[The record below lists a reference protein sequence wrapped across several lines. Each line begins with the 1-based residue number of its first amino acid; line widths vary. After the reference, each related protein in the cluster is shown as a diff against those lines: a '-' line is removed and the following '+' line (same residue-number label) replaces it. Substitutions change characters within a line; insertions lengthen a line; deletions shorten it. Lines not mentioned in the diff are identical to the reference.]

1 MVTIIC
7 YLINNNLTQNYQY
20 CNIMFGLESG
30 IAVLFVICIAAV
42 CVFEFANGF
51 HDTANAVATV
61 IYTGALKPTYAVVW
75 SGLWNFIGLFLSSF
89 WGYKVAMGIV
99 NLLPLSDMVALST
112 GESVSLVLGMLV
124 SGIAWNLGTWY
135 YGIPCSSSHTLIGSI
150 LGVGLVFFW
159 LHGGEGVNWGK
170 ASDIG
175 LSLLVSPLFGFSV
188 TILLM
193 YILRR
198 IIKTEKQIF
207 KEPEPGT
214 KPPLWIRAILI
225 TTCTLVSFF
234 HGNNDG
240 QKGIGL
246 MLIILITFLPI
257 QFALNSE
264 FDVNKSLN
272 SINNIEVALSNE
284 HKADLLIKTSEA
296 KEALKQFV
304 VVKNNPNASELEL
317 KRATIEVRTQIA
329 KINKKLGTELKNPT
343 FMDAKENTKIVKSEV
358 SKLKGDIEY
367 SPLWVTIMIALCLG
381 LGTMIGWRRIAVTI
395 GEKIGKRHMTY
406 AEGATAELTA
416 AVTIGLSSGF
426 GLPVSTT
433 HVLSSGVAGAMTAS
447 KGVKNLQPD
456 TIKSIAIAWILTLPV
471 TIILAGGCYY
481 LLQLFLK

>member
-1 MVTIIC
+1 
-7 YLINNNLTQNYQY
+7 
-20 CNIMFGLESG
+20 MFGLDTG
-30 IAVLFVICIAAV
+30 LAVLFIISIAAV
-42 CVFEFANGF
+42 CIFEFANGF

-61 IYTGALKPTYAVVW
+61 IYTGSLKPTYAVVW

-99 NLLPLSDMVALST
+99 NLLPMSDLVMLST
-112 GESVSLVLGMLV
+112 GESISLVLGMLI
-124 SGIAWNLGTWY
+124 SGIVWNIGTWY
-135 YGIPCSSSHTLIGSI
+135 FGIPCSSSHTLIGSI
-150 LGVGLVFFW
+150 LGAGMVFFW
-159 LHGGEGVNWGK
+159 LHGGDGVNWSK

-198 IIKTEKQIF
+198 MVKGQKQIF
-207 KEPEPGT
+207 KEPEPGSR
-214 KPPLWIRAILI
+214 PPRWIRAILI

-246 MLIILITFLPI
+246 MLIILITFLPV
-257 QFALNSE
+257 QFALNSD
-264 FDVNKSLN
+264 FDVNKSIAAVE
-272 SINNIEVALSNE
+272 SIEVALQKE
-284 HKADLLIKTSEA
+284 LKADLLIKAAET
-296 KEALKQFV
+296 KEVMQKYIA
-304 VVKNNPNASELEL
+304 VKENPNATHEQQ
-317 KRATIEVRTQIA
+317 KQAVVHVRTAIT
-329 KINKKLGTELKNPT
+329 KFNKRMGSELKNAS
-343 FMDAKENTKIVKSEV
+343 FMESKENVKAVKAGIST
-358 SKLKGDIEY
+358 LKNDIEY
-367 SPLWVTIMIALCLG
+367 SPKWVTIMIALCLG

-416 AVTIGLSSGF
+416 AATIGLSSGF

-447 KGVKNLQPD
+447 KGVKNLQPG

-471 TIILAGGCYY
+471 TMILAGGIYY
-481 LLQLFLK
+481 LLQLVIK

>member
-1 MVTIIC
+1 M
-7 YLINNNLTQNYQY
+7 L
-20 CNIMFGLESG
+20 GLSTG
-30 IAVLFVICIAAV
+30 ITVLFILCVLAV
-42 CVFEFANGF
+42 CIFEFANGF

-61 IYTGALKPTYAVVW
+61 IYTGSLKPTYAVVW
-75 SGLWNFIGLFLSSF
+75 SGLWNFVGLFLSGF

-99 NLLPLSDMVALST
+99 NLLPLGDMISLSI

-124 SGIAWNLGTWY
+124 SGIVWNIGTWY
-135 YGIPCSSSHTLIGSI
+135 FGIPCSSSHTLIGSI
-150 LGVGLVFFW
+150 LGVGLVFFY

-170 ASDIG
+170 ATDIG

-198 IIKTEKQIF
+198 MIKSKKQIF
-207 KEPEPGT
+207 KEPEPGSR
-214 KPPLWIRAILI
+214 PPLWIRAILI

-246 MLIILITFLPI
+246 MLIILITFLPVK
-257 QFALNSE
+257 FALNENFDGAKTHASLTSMENVLRSE
-264 FDVNKSLN
+264 NKNDLVIKVAETKSMVEKYIAIKGAQGVSEDSLKHSMIAVRTSITKLNKRVGADIKNATFFDNKES
-272 SINNIEVALSNE
+272 
-284 HKADLLIKTSEA
+284 A
-296 KEALKQFV
+296 K
-304 VVKNNPNASELEL
+304 VVKSGLSQL
-317 KRATIEVRTQIA
+317 K
-329 KINKKLGTELKNPT
+329 
-343 FMDAKENTKIVKSEV
+343 S
-358 SKLKGDIEY
+358 DIEY
-367 SPLWVTIMIALCLG
+367 SPRWVTIMIALCLG
-381 LGTMIGWRRIAVTI
+381 LGTMIGWKRIAVTI

-416 AVTIGLSSGF
+416 AATIGLSSGF

-471 TIILAGGCYY
+471 TIILAGGIYY
-481 LLQLFLK
+481 ILQIFLK

>member
-1 MVTIIC
+1 MVTLPAQFC
-7 YLINNNLTQNYQY
+7 S
-20 CNIMFGLESG
+20 IMFGLESG
-30 IAVLFVICIAAV
+30 IAVLFIVCVLAV

-61 IYTGALKPTYAVVW
+61 IYTGSLKPTYAVVW

-99 NLLPLSDMVALST
+99 NLLPLADLVTLST

-124 SGIAWNLGTWY
+124 SGILWNIGTWY
-135 YGIPCSSSHTLIGSI
+135 FGIPCSSSHTLIGSI
-150 LGVGLVFFW
+150 LGAGLVFYW
-159 LHGGEGVNWGK
+159 LHGGDGVNWGK
-170 ASDIG
+170 AGDIG

-198 IIKTEKQIF
+198 VTKTRKQIF
-207 KEPEPGT
+207 KEPEPGS
-214 KPPLWIRAILI
+214 KPPMWIRAILI

-234 HGNNDG
+234 HGHNDG

-246 MLIILITFLPI
+246 MLIILITFMPVK
-257 QFALNSE
+257 FALNDTFDADKTLASLTKIETVLASE
-264 FDVNKSLN
+264 N
-272 SINNIEVALSNE
+272 
-284 HKADLLIKTSEA
+284 KADLVIKTQET
-296 KEALKQFV
+296 KEAIEKFKLTKA
-304 VVKNNPNASELEL
+304 NDSSSENDKKL
-317 KRATIEVRTQIA
+317 ATIAVRTSIT
-329 KINKKLGTELKNPT
+329 KLSKKVGSELKNP
-343 FMDAKENTKIVKSEV
+343 FMESKDNMKAVKAELSF
-358 SKLKGDIEY
+358 LKNDIEF
-367 SPLWVTIMIALCLG
+367 SPRWVTIMIALCLG
-381 LGTMIGWRRIAVTI
+381 LGTMIGWKRIAVTI

-416 AVTIGLSSGF
+416 AATIGLSSGF

-471 TIILAGGCYY
+471 TMILAGGFYY
-481 LLQLFLK
+481 LLQLFL

>member
-1 MVTIIC
+1 M
-7 YLINNNLTQNYQY
+7 L
-20 CNIMFGLESG
+20 GLSTG
-30 IAVLFVICIAAV
+30 ITVLFILCVLAV
-42 CVFEFANGF
+42 CIFEFANGF

-61 IYTGALKPTYAVVW
+61 IYTGSLKPTYAVVW

-99 NLLPLSDMVALST
+99 NLLPLGDMIALSI

-124 SGIAWNLGTWY
+124 SGIVWNIGTWY
-135 YGIPCSSSHTLIGSI
+135 FGIPCSSSHTLIGSI
-150 LGVGLVFFW
+150 LGVGLVFFY

-170 ASDIG
+170 ATDIG

-198 IIKTEKQIF
+198 MIKSKKQIF
-207 KEPEPGT
+207 KEPEPGSR
-214 KPPLWIRAILI
+214 PPMWIRAILI

-246 MLIILITFLPI
+246 MLIILITFLPVK
-257 QFALNSE
+257 FALNENFDGAKTYASLTNMENVLRAENKNDLVIKVTETKSVVEKYMAIKGAQGISE
-264 FDVNKSLN
+264 DSLKH
-272 SINNIEVALSNE
+272 SMIA
-284 HKADLLIKTSEA
+284 
-296 KEALKQFV
+296 
-304 VVKNNPNASELEL
+304 
-317 KRATIEVRTQIA
+317 VRTSIT
-329 KINKKLGTELKNPT
+329 KLSKKVGSDIKSATYFDQPSSSKAVKAELSHLKN
-343 FMDAKENTKIVKSEV
+343 
-358 SKLKGDIEY
+358 DIEY
-367 SPLWVTIMIALCLG
+367 SPRWVTIMIALCLG
-381 LGTMIGWRRIAVTI
+381 LGTMIGWKRIAVTI

-416 AVTIGLSSGF
+416 AATIGLSSGF

-447 KGVKNLQPD
+447 KGVKNLQPE

-471 TIILAGGCYY
+471 TIILAGGIYY
-481 LLQLFLK
+481 ILQIFLK

>member
-1 MVTIIC
+1 
-7 YLINNNLTQNYQY
+7 
-20 CNIMFGLESG
+20 MFGLESG
-30 IAVLFVICIAAV
+30 IAVLFIICVLAV
-42 CVFEFANGF
+42 CIFEFANGF

-61 IYTGALKPTYAVVW
+61 IYTGSLKPTYAVVW

-99 NLLPLSDMVALST
+99 NLLPLADLVTLTT
-112 GESVSLVLGMLV
+112 GESVSLVLGMLI
-124 SGIAWNLGTWY
+124 SGILWNIGTWY
-135 YGIPCSSSHTLIGSI
+135 FGIPCSSSHTLIGSI
-150 LGVGLVFFW
+150 LGAGLVFFW
-159 LHGGEGVNWGK
+159 LHGGDGVNWGK
-170 ASDIG
+170 AADIG

-198 IIKTEKQIF
+198 VTKTKKQIF
-207 KEPEPGT
+207 KEPEPGS
-214 KPPLWIRAILI
+214 KPPMWIRAILI

-246 MLIILITFLPI
+246 MLIILITFMPV
-257 QFALNSE
+257 QFALNDSFNADLTMNALTKIENTLASE
-264 FDVNKSLN
+264 N
-272 SINNIEVALSNE
+272 
-284 HKADLLIKTSEA
+284 KADLVILTQKTKETIDNYKLTMANDSA
-296 KEALKQFV
+296 KSDDKKL
-304 VVKNNPNASELEL
+304 
-317 KRATIEVRTQIA
+317 ATIGVRTAIT
-329 KINKKLGTELKNPT
+329 KLSKKVGNELKNPS
-343 FMDAKENTKIVKSEV
+343 FMESKDKMKAVKAELSF
-358 SKLKGDIEY
+358 LKNDIEY
-367 SPLWVTIMIALCLG
+367 SPRWVTIMIALCLG
-381 LGTMIGWRRIAVTI
+381 LGTMIGWKRIAVTI

-416 AVTIGLSSGF
+416 AATIGLSSGF

-471 TIILAGGCYY
+471 TMILAGGFYY
-481 LLQLFLK
+481 ILQLFL

>member
-1 MVTIIC
+1 
-7 YLINNNLTQNYQY
+7 
-20 CNIMFGLESG
+20 MFGLETG
-30 IAVLFVICIAAV
+30 IAALFILCVLAV
-42 CVFEFANGF
+42 CIFEFANGF

-61 IYTGALKPTYAVVW
+61 IYTGSLKPTYAIVW

-99 NLLPLSDMVALST
+99 SLLPLNDLVLLST
-112 GESVSLVLGMLV
+112 GESVSLVLGILL

-135 YGIPCSSSHTLIGSI
+135 FGIPCSSSHTLIGSI
-150 LGVGLVFFW
+150 LGGGVVF
-159 LHGGEGVNWGK
+159 LLIHGGDGPNWIK
-170 ASDIG
+170 ASEIG
-175 LSLLVSPLFGFSV
+175 LSLLVSPLIGFSV

-198 IIKTEKQIF
+198 VIKTKKQIF
-207 KEPEPGT
+207 KEPELGT
-214 KPPLWIRAILI
+214 RPPAWIRAILI

-246 MLIILITFLPI
+246 MLIILITFMPI

-264 FDVNKSLN
+264 FNYTKSKESL
-272 SINNIEVALSNE
+272 SKIELAL
-284 HKADLLIKTSEA
+284 A
-296 KEALKQFV
+296 KENKVDLIVNVNETKSNLEKFQLS
-304 VVKNNPNASELEL
+304 KND
-317 KRATIEVRTQIA
+317 TIVSDQSKKKNIVDLRTSIS
-329 KINKKLGTELKNPT
+329 KLNKKLTAELKNPT
-343 FMDAKENTKIVKSEV
+343 YMDSKDNAEIVKSELAH
-358 SKLKGDIEY
+358 LKNDIEY
-367 SPLWVTIMIALCLG
+367 SPKWVTIMIALCLG
-381 LGTMIGWRRIAVTI
+381 LGTMIGWKRIAITI

-416 AVTIGLSSGF
+416 AATIGLSSGF

-471 TIILAGGCYY
+471 TMLMAGGFYY
-481 LLQLFLK
+481 LLQLLLK

>member
-1 MVTIIC
+1 
-7 YLINNNLTQNYQY
+7 
-20 CNIMFGLESG
+20 MFGLESG
-30 IAVLFVICIAAV
+30 IAVLFIVCVLAV

-61 IYTGALKPTYAVVW
+61 IYTGSLKPTYAVVW

-99 NLLPLSDMVALST
+99 NLLPLADLVTLST

-124 SGIAWNLGTWY
+124 SGILWNVGTWY
-135 YGIPCSSSHTLIGSI
+135 FGIPCSSSHTLIGSI
-150 LGVGLVFFW
+150 LGAGLVFYW
-159 LHGGEGVNWGK
+159 LHGGDGVNWGK

-198 IIKTEKQIF
+198 VTKTKKQIF
-207 KEPEPGT
+207 KEPEPGSR
-214 KPPLWIRAILI
+214 PPMWIRAILI

-246 MLIILITFLPI
+246 MLIILITFMPVK
-257 QFALNSE
+257 FALNDTFDADKTLASLTKIENVLASE
-264 FDVNKSLN
+264 N
-272 SINNIEVALSNE
+272 
-284 HKADLLIKTSEA
+284 KADLVIKTQET
-296 KEALKQFV
+296 KEAIEKF
-304 VVKNNPNASELEL
+304 KITKANDSSSENDKKL
-317 KRATIEVRTQIA
+317 ATIAVRTSIT
-329 KINKKLGTELKNPT
+329 KLSKKVGSEMKNPT
-343 FMDAKENTKIVKSEV
+343 FMESKDNMKAVKAELSF
-358 SKLKGDIEY
+358 LKNDIEF
-367 SPLWVTIMIALCLG
+367 SPRWVTIMIALCLG
-381 LGTMIGWRRIAVTI
+381 LGTMIGWKRIAVTI

-416 AVTIGLSSGF
+416 AATIGLSSGF

-471 TIILAGGCYY
+471 TMILAGGFYY
-481 LLQLFLK
+481 LLQLFL

>member
-1 MVTIIC
+1 
-7 YLINNNLTQNYQY
+7 
-20 CNIMFGLESG
+20 MFGLDTG
-30 IAVLFVICIAAV
+30 IAVLFFISIAAV
-42 CVFEFANGF
+42 CIFEFANGF

-61 IYTGALKPTYAVVW
+61 IYTGSLKPTYAVVW

-99 NLLPLSDMVALST
+99 NLLPMSDLVMLST

-124 SGIAWNLGTWY
+124 SGILWNIGTWY
-135 YGIPCSSSHTLIGSI
+135 FGIPCSSSHTLIGSI
-150 LGVGLVFFW
+150 LGAGMVFFW
-159 LHGGEGVNWGK
+159 LHGGDGVNWSK

-188 TILLM
+188 TILMM

-198 IIKTEKQIF
+198 LVKGQKQIF
-207 KEPEPGT
+207 KEPEPGSR
-214 KPPLWIRAILI
+214 PPRWIRFILI
-225 TTCTLVSFF
+225 STCTLVSFF

-246 MLIILITFLPI
+246 MLIILITFLPV
-257 QFALNSE
+257 QFALNSD
-264 FDVNKSLN
+264 FDVNKSIAAVE
-272 SINNIEVALSNE
+272 SIELALQKE
-284 HKADLLIKTSEA
+284 LKADLLIKAAET
-296 KEALKQFV
+296 KEVMQKYIAVKANSNATHEEQKQAIV
-304 VVKNNPNASELEL
+304 H
-317 KRATIEVRTQIA
+317 VRTAIT
-329 KINKKLGTELKNPT
+329 KFNKRMGSELKNT
-343 FMDAKENTKIVKSEV
+343 AFMESKDNVKAVKAGIST
-358 SKLKGDIEY
+358 LKNDIEY
-367 SPLWVTIMIALCLG
+367 SPKWVTIMIALCLG

-416 AVTIGLSSGF
+416 AATIGLSSGF

-447 KGVKNLQPD
+447 KGVKNLQPG

-471 TIILAGGCYY
+471 TMVLAGGIYY
-481 LLQLFLK
+481 LLQLVIK

>member
-1 MVTIIC
+1 M
-7 YLINNNLTQNYQY
+7 L
-20 CNIMFGLESG
+20 FGLESG
-30 IAVLFVICIAAV
+30 IAVLFILCVFAV

-61 IYTGALKPTYAVVW
+61 IYTGSLKPTYAVVW

-99 NLLPLSDMVALST
+99 NLLPLADLINLST
-112 GESVSLVLGMLV
+112 GESVSLVLGMLL
-124 SGIAWNLGTWY
+124 SGIIWNIGTWY
-135 YGIPCSSSHTLIGSI
+135 FGIPCSSSHTLIGSI
-150 LGVGLVFFW
+150 LGAGLVFYF
-159 LHGGEGVNWGK
+159 LHGGDGVNWGK

-198 IIKTEKQIF
+198 VTKTRKQIF
-207 KEPEPGT
+207 KEPEPGSR
-214 KPPLWIRAILI
+214 PPMWIRAILI

-246 MLIILITFLPI
+246 MLIILITFMPVK
-257 QFALNSE
+257 FALNE
-264 FDVNKSLN
+264 DFNVDKSLA
-272 SINNIEVALSNE
+272 SLSKIELSLASEN
-284 HKADLLIKTSEA
+284 KADLVLKTQET
-296 KEALKQFV
+296 KEVLNTYKVALQT
-304 VVKNNPNASELEL
+304 NQQNQEEL
-317 KRATIEVRTQIA
+317 KKATIKVRTSLTKLDK
-329 KINKKLGTELKNPT
+329 KIGSELKNPT
-343 FMDAKENTKIVKSEV
+343 FMENKDNVKVLKQEL
-358 SKLKGDIEY
+358 KALKGDIEY
-367 SPLWVTIMIALCLG
+367 SPRWVTIMIALCLG
-381 LGTMIGWRRIAVTI
+381 IGTMIGWKRIAITI

-416 AVTIGLSSGF
+416 AATIGLSSGF

-471 TIILAGGCYY
+471 TMLLAGGIYY
-481 LLQLFLK
+481 LLQLFV

>member
-1 MVTIIC
+1 
-7 YLINNNLTQNYQY
+7 
-20 CNIMFGLESG
+20 MFGLDTG
-30 IAVLFVICIAAV
+30 IAVLFIICIAAV
-42 CVFEFANGF
+42 CIFEFANGF

-61 IYTGALKPTYAVVW
+61 IYTGSLKPTYAVVW

-99 NLLPLSDMVALST
+99 NLLPLADLVALST
-112 GESVSLVLGMLV
+112 GESVSLVLGMLI
-124 SGIAWNLGTWY
+124 SGIIWNLGTWY
-135 YGIPCSSSHTLIGSI
+135 FGIPCSSSHTLIGSI
-150 LGVGLVFFW
+150 LGAGVVFYW
-159 LHGGEGVNWGK
+159 LHGGDGVNWGK

-198 IIKTEKQIF
+198 MVKTKKQIF
-207 KEPEPGT
+207 KEPEPGS
-214 KPPLWIRAILI
+214 KPPTWIRAMLI

-246 MLIILITFLPI
+246 MLIILITFMPI

-264 FDVNKSLN
+264 FNVNESLK
-272 SINNIEVALSNE
+272 SINNIELALQE
-284 HKADLLIKTSEA
+284 ELKTDLLIKTSET
-296 KEALKQFV
+296 KSTLNQFV
-304 VVKNNPNASELEL
+304 AVKNDPNSTEMQI
-317 KRATIEVRTQIA
+317 KKVTIDVRTSLT
-329 KINKKLGTELKNPT
+329 KVSKRLSTELKNPT
-343 FMDAKENTKIVKSEV
+343 FMDSKANMGIVKSEV
-358 SKLKGDIEY
+358 AKLRNDIEY
-367 SPLWVTIMIALCLG
+367 SPRWVTIMIALCLG
-381 LGTMIGWRRIAVTI
+381 LGTMIGWKRIAVTI

-416 AVTIGLSSGF
+416 AATIGLSSGF

-447 KGVKNLQPD
+447 KGVKNLQPE
-456 TIKSIAIAWILTLPV
+456 TIKSIALAWILTLPV
-471 TIILAGGCYY
+471 TMILAGGFYY
-481 LLQLFLK
+481 IMQLFLK

>member
-1 MVTIIC
+1 
-7 YLINNNLTQNYQY
+7 
-20 CNIMFGLESG
+20 MFGLESG
-30 IAVLFVICIAAV
+30 IAVLFIICVLAV

-61 IYTGALKPTYAVVW
+61 IYTGSLKPTYAVVW

-99 NLLPLSDMVALST
+99 NLLPLADLVTLST
-112 GESVSLVLGMLV
+112 GESVSLVLGMLI
-124 SGIAWNLGTWY
+124 SGIVWNIGTWY
-135 YGIPCSSSHTLIGSI
+135 FGIPCSSSHTLIGSI
-150 LGVGLVFFW
+150 LGAGLVFFW

-170 ASDIG
+170 AADIG

-198 IIKTEKQIF
+198 VTKTRKQIF
-207 KEPEPGT
+207 KEPEPGS
-214 KPPLWIRAILI
+214 KPPMWIRAILI

-246 MLIILITFLPI
+246 MLIILITFMPVK
-257 QFALNSE
+257 FALNDSFDADKTLASLTKVETTLASE
-264 FDVNKSLN
+264 N
-272 SINNIEVALSNE
+272 
-284 HKADLLIKTSEA
+284 KADLVIKTQETKAAVEKYKVLKASDSVSESDM
-296 KEALKQFV
+296 KLT
-304 VVKNNPNASELEL
+304 
-317 KRATIEVRTQIA
+317 TIAVRTSIT
-329 KINKKLGTELKNPT
+329 KLSKKVGSELKNPT
-343 FMDAKENTKIVKSEV
+343 FMESKDNMKAVKKELSF
-358 SKLKGDIEY
+358 LKNDIEF
-367 SPLWVTIMIALCLG
+367 SPRWVTIMIALCLG
-381 LGTMIGWRRIAVTI
+381 LGTMIGWKRIAVTI

-416 AVTIGLSSGF
+416 AATIGLSSGF

-456 TIKSIAIAWILTLPV
+456 TIKSIAIAWIMTLPV
-471 TIILAGGCYY
+471 TMILAGGFYY
-481 LLQLFLK
+481 LLQLFL